1 MAESSNFMQPS
12 IARFDGFYDH
22 WAELME
28 NLMKSKEYWNLIEN
42 GIATAP
48 AGATPEQLRAIEES
62 KLKDLKAK
70 NYLYQAIDRSIL
82 ETILVR
88 NTSKDIW
95 DSMKQKFG
103 GSTKVKRAQL
113 QALRRDF
120 EVLNMKIGETVT
132 EYFARTL
139 SIANKMHAYGETL
152 TQATIV
158 EKILRSLTPRFNY
171 VVCAIE
177 ESNDV
182 STITVDELQSSLLVH
197 EQRMRSQR
205 EEEQALKV
213 TNGGRG
219 GRGRNGGYRGR
230 GRGSNGGRS
239 TMLNAIS
246 VTSLD
251 TINLNAPAGKK
262 IMQIMP
268 NLMKKKRYCLWHKKP
283 TLMNQSKKFGFLTL
297 DVAITW

>member
-1 MAESSNFMQPS
+1 
-12 IARFDGFYDH
+12 
-22 WAELME
+22 
-28 NLMKSKEYWNLIEN
+28 
-42 GIATAP
+42 
-48 AGATPEQLRAIEES
+48 
-62 KLKDLKAK
+62 
-70 NYLYQAIDRSIL
+70 
-82 ETILVR
+82 
-88 NTSKDIW
+88 
-95 DSMKQKFG
+95 MKQKFG

-139 SIANKMHAYGETL
+139 SIANKMHAYGETQ

-182 STITVDELQSSLLVH
+182 STMTVDELQSSLLVH

-205 EEEQALKV
+205 EEEQALKI

-297 DVAITW
+297 DVAITWKEIKSGCMTMMIHSKNQ

>member
-12 IARFDGFYDH
+12 IPRFDGFYDH

-120 EVLNMKIGETVT
+120 EVLIMKIGETVT

-139 SIANKMHAYGETL
+139 SIANKMHAYGET
-152 TQATIV
+152 Q
-158 EKILRSLTPRFNY
+158 ILRSLTPRFNY